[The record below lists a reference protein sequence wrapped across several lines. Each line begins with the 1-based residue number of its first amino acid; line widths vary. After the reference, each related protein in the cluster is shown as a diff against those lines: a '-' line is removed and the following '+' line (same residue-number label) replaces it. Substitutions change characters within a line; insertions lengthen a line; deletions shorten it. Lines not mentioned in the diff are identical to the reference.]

1 MTFLF
6 DSGALLL
13 ATVRDI
19 LPILALIIFF
29 QLSVLRQP
37 IPHLRRLIIGGVYVV
52 IGLAMFLIGL
62 EKALFPV
69 GKAMAAQAGLGLD
82 QASKDQEFGV
92 QQMQADSQLRQQENQ
107 NKAQR
112 AGNESEARMQKG
124 ALDSRRT
131 VFDTSMNFDYA
142 ALQKRRQMQL
152 KQSLLNSVA
161 RDF

>member
-1 MTFLF
+1 MYGGNPKGGIL
-6 DSGALLL
+6 SGLTKKSGDAG
-13 ATVRDI
+13 AY
-19 LPILALIIFF
+19 
-29 QLSVLRQP
+29 
-37 IPHLRRLIIGGVYVV
+37 G
-52 IGLAMFLIGL
+52 
-62 EKALFPV
+62 K

-82 QASKDQEFGV
+82 QANKDQEFGV